1 MRAWLPG
8 EDEPQLV
15 IRVPKWDYNWQSP
28 YSFGRP
34 QPFPAGTRF
43 EAECLYDNSEAN
55 PQNPFS
61 PPQPVWNN
69 EQVNDEMVLPMMLF
83 SSETPLDPAGK
94 SFFEY
99 YTETVRSGFLKR
111 LVQHRHKYVSD
122 AEGNVTLS
130 PDFKDD

>member
-1 MRAWLPG
+1 
-8 EDEPQLV
+8 
-15 IRVPKWDYNWQSP
+15 
-28 YSFGRP
+28 
-34 QPFPAGTRF
+34 
-43 EAECLYDNSEAN
+43 
-55 PQNPFS
+55 
-61 PPQPVWNN
+61 
-69 EQVNDEMVLPMMLF
+69 MVLPMMLF